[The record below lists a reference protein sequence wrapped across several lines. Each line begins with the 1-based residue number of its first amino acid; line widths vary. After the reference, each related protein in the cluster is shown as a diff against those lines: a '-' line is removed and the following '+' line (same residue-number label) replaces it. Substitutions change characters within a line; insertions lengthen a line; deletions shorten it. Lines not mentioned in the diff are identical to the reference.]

1 MALSIVQITV
11 YILFACTFHAYGSVR
26 DAEHVSDTLIAN
38 VERSDVIR
46 IGQDSN
52 IHVSEDRILDDNNGS
67 PTTNECTTNF
77 VSSSM
82 NDTDDIRDDDE
93 HYGATVPTTSQECDV
108 ETVNEDELENVM
120 MRTHMNIGFG
130 EIQIIEHDR
139 EATQQRLIETLL
151 YMYNNHTINTKT
163 NDSVLPVECKMHHEF
178 CAYWA
183 ARGECE
189 ARPGMYIM

>member
-1 MALSIVQITV
+1 MDIS
-11 YILFACTFHAYGSVR
+11 SVR
-26 DAEHVSDTLIAN
+26 KRSCVRDDEHVSDTLMDN
-38 VERSDVIR
+38 VERNDVIR
-46 IGQDSN
+46 NVPVFEVGQDCD
-52 IHVSEDRILDDNNGS
+52 IHVSEDRILDDNS
-67 PTTNECTTNF
+67 PTTNDCTTNF
-77 VSSSM
+77 VFSSM
-82 NDTDDIRDDDE
+82 NDTNDIGDDHDDNNE
-93 HYGATVPTTSQECDV
+93 HYGATVPTTSQESDV
-108 ETVNEDELENVM
+108 EAANQYEIENVM

-130 EIQIIEHDR
+130 EIQNIEHDR